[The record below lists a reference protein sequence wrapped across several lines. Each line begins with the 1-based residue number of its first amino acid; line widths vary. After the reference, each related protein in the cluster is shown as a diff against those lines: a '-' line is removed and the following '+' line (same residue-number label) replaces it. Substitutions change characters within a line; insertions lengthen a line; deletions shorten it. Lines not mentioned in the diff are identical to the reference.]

1 MCPPTRFERW
11 SALVAKPVTKP
22 GFSSYPRHIRWLS
35 VFGALSLIA
44 LIIGIFYVPG
54 RRSPLL
60 QATKAPPI
68 GSREFL
74 VGIAGAA
81 GSPLLTGG
89 SVRLL
94 NNGVEFFPALL
105 EAIGKAEHTINFLV
119 FIWEPGVASD
129 QVFAA
134 LIERA
139 RAGVQV
145 RVLLDGVGSYGA
157 PGDSIEALRAVGGKV
172 ATFRPP
178 TLGKLNRFHRRT
190 HRRAIVMDG
199 KTAFTGG
206 MAVGDKWLGNAN
218 TPEHWRDTM
227 VEVTGPMATT
237 LQSAFVAPWAHT
249 TGELLSGDL
258 FFPEDPLSVPAA
270 NDSVPV
276 TLHMGIASSPGSEA
290 HPLRP
295 FFIQTFV
302 SAQRTLYINTPYFVP
317 DESIRIAVAEAAR
330 RGVDVRLLLPNEHTD
345 ATPVRRASHHFFEEL
360 LQAGVRIYEYQPTM
374 HHSKIM
380 VADGQWSIVGSPNM
394 DIRSKELNEENV
406 LGIQDVGFARQLE
419 ASFLDDLKLSKEF
432 HLAEWRKRGAWARSI
447 EWIAGRFVEYY

>member
-1 MCPPTRFERW
+1 M
-11 SALVAKPVTKP
+11 ALAGVSPVP
-22 GFSSYPRHIRWLS
+22 IGFFSKYPRYIRWLS
-35 VFGALSLIA
+35 VFGALSLIT
-44 LIIGIFYVPG
+44 LIVGIFYVPG

-60 QATKAPPI
+60 QATKAPAI
-68 GSREFL
+68 GTREFL
-74 VGIAGAA
+74 SGIAGAA
-81 GSPLLTGG
+81 GAPLLTGG

-105 EAIGKAEHTINFLV
+105 EAIGKAERTINFLV

-134 LIERA
+134 LIDRA
-139 RAGVQV
+139 RAGVEV

-172 ATFRPP
+172 ETFRPP

-227 VEVTGPMATT
+227 VEVTGPLATT
-237 LQSAFVAPWAHT
+237 IQSAFVAPWAHT

-258 FFPEDPLSVPAA
+258 FFPEAPPATPAA
-270 NDSVPV
+270 EDGEAV
-276 TLHMGIASSPGSEA
+276 TVHMGIASSPGSES
-290 HPLRP
+290 HPLRL
-295 FFIQTFV
+295 FFFQTFV

-317 DESIRIAVAEAAR
+317 DESLRLAVTDAAR
-330 RGVDVRLLLPNEHTD
+330 RGVDVRLLLPSEHTD

-360 LQAGVRIYEYQPTM
+360 LSAGVRIYEYQPTM
-374 HHSKIM
+374 HHSKVV

-419 ASFLDDLKLSKEF
+419 ASFIDDLKHSKEF
-432 HLAEWRKRGAWARSI
+432 HLEAWRKRGTWGRFV
-447 EWIAGRFVEYY
+447 EWIAGSFVEYY